1 MCGPCSTS
9 QNASVN
15 DVPQERRGQ
24 LDASGVRGPGPDGR
38 RRETGNVA
46 TETYQPPE
54 TVARIQRLGMGVALA
69 GVVVTAVGFLM
80 CGQERFFQAYLVAYT
95 FVFGIVLG
103 SMALLMVQHLSG
115 GAWGLV
121 IRRPLEAAVRTMPI
135 MALCICPLRSA
146 STTSITGRTP
156 RSSLATRCS
165 NRRRRISTR
174 RSSTS
179 ARWCYFAIWIAISQ
193 RLLAWSAEQDRS
205 GDPALVRK
213 FSILSGAGLVIYSLT
228 VTFAMVDWTMSVNPH
243 WFSTMWGPLYM
254 VGQGLS
260 AMAFVITIVIM
271 LSQTAPLNRIVTSHH
286 LHDLG
291 KLLFAFL
298 MLHAYLS
305 FSQFLIIWS
314 ANLSEEIPH
323 YLIRWDSG
331 YQYVSIFMIFGHFAV
346 PYALLLS
353 RDIKR
358 SFTRLRIIATWLL
371 FARLV
376 DYYWHV
382 APEFHKEGLE
392 RGDPRRGDADCDRRR
407 VPGAV
412 CRELAEVLVVAGERS
427 WAAES
432 VSAITFTERRS
443 GGGVELPRAVRR
455 NERRRSR
462 IRRDTAGLG
471 VRAHRHRACDCREV
485 CGVAGRCHADLGGH
499 RLRNVLVVREAGK
512 RPSNR
517 ASVQFPMAAGR

>member
-1 MCGPCSTS
+1 
-9 QNASVN
+9 
-15 DVPQERRGQ
+15 
-24 LDASGVRGPGPDGR
+24 
-38 RRETGNVA
+38 
-46 TETYQPPE
+46 
-54 TVARIQRLGMGVALA
+54 MGVALA
-69 GVVVTAVGFLM
+69 GVVGTVVGFLFA
-80 CGQERFFQAYLVAYT
+80 GQERFFQAYLVAYT

-135 MALCICPLRSA
+135 MALLYLPIAFGVHDLYHWSHPEVVAGDPMLESKA
-146 STTSITGRTP
+146 PYLNTTFFYIRQVVFFG
-156 RSSLATRCS
+156 
-165 NRRRRISTR
+165 
-174 RSSTS
+174 
-179 ARWCYFAIWIAISQ
+179 IWIAISQ

-205 GDPALVRK
+205 GDPALIRK

-260 AMAFVITIVIM
+260 AMAFVITILIM

-331 YQYVSIFMIFGHFAV
+331 YQYVSIFMILGHFAV

-358 SFTRLRIIATWLL
+358 SFTRLRFIAMWLL
-371 FARLV
+371 FARVV

-382 APEFHKEGLE
+382 APEFHKEGLSI
-392 RGDPRRGDADCDRRR
+392 GILD
-407 VPGAV
+407 
-412 CRELAEVLVVAGERS
+412 VATPI
-427 WAAES
+427 
-432 VSAITFTERRS
+432 AI
-443 GGGVELPRAVRR
+443 GGVFLALFAANLRKHSLLPV
-455 NERRRSR
+455 N
-462 IRRDTAGLG
+462 DPGLAKAL
-471 VRAHRHRACDCREV
+471 AHHV
-485 CGVAGRCHADLGGH
+485 H
-499 RLRNVLVVREAGK
+499 
-512 RPSNR
+512 
-517 ASVQFPMAAGR
+517 